1 MVIRTGLEGEP
12 RSKFHTSKYCVAYL
26 DILGGVN
33 KIKAD
38 TDNKFLNL
46 LNMLYVDVFNEAQGI
61 FNEDKDIVVKI
72 FSDNILLAIQTEKES
87 PEKGKR
93 VQRLLNAVSN
103 IYNEALRYGVLLRGA
118 IAVGDLFINEVFV
131 FGAALLEGFLSGS
144 SSKSNSTSYT
154 SFGTRTGYCSNTSSN
169 MTMYDD
175 YGSRVGF
182 TRESTYGYDVYS
194 DNGQRKA
201 SYHKRSD
208 GYDIYDEYGSMIG
221 YMRKQQNG
229 MMYKYDRYGVCTGY
243 IREDASGRKTEYD
256 NYGRCIGYLN

>member
-1 MVIRTGLEGEP
+1 MVIRTGQTREP
-12 RSKFHTSKYCVAYL
+12 QTTLYTSKYCVAYL

-72 FSDNILLAIQTEKES
+72 FSDNILLAIQIEKES
-87 PEKGKR
+87 PEKEKR

-131 FGAALLEGFLSGS
+131 YGNALL
-144 SSKSNSTSYT
+144 
-154 SFGTRTGYCSNTSSN
+154 
-169 MTMYDD
+169 
-175 YGSRVGF
+175 
-182 TRESTYGYDVYS
+182 DVYKMESKIAIYPRVLVSKEIYELLPHYCLPSEDGLPFLNNFLFSFTNECITHKLRLLKMLKENKKDSKVKQKILWIINKFNEYNRSEKNLGRLDYQIIEQEEINKALVDNKSSEEEIKMGESS
-194 DNGQRKA
+194 D
-201 SYHKRSD
+201 
-208 GYDIYDEYGSMIG
+208 
-221 YMRKQQNG
+221 
-229 MMYKYDRYGVCTGY
+229 V
-243 IREDASGRKTEYD
+243 
-256 NYGRCIGYLN
+256 